1 MTVAMFYTYSQE
13 ENAFYDVEAS
23 ETAKKEKIEKLIY
36 ACVLYVYYNGC
47 IQNHYNKSTVK
58 WNRHVKVTVL

>member
-1 MTVAMFYTYSQE
+1 MFYTYSQE

-58 WNRHVKVTVL
+58 